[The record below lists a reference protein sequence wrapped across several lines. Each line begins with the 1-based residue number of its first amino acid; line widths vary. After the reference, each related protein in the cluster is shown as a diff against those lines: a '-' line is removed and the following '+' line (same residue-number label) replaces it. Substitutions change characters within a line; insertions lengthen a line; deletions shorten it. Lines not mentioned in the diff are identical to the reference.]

1 MVDLK
6 KKYSKIYKE
15 KFQGRTVTSNITD
28 TSAQVN
34 NSNNVNF
41 FNRKETPLQKK

>member
-6 KKYSKIYKE
+6 KKYSKIFKE
-15 KFQGRTVTSNITD
+15 KFVGTTVTTNIVD

-34 NSNNVNF
+34 NSNNVNY
-41 FNRKETPLQKK
+41 FNRKVKK

>member
-15 KFQGRTVTSNITD
+15 KFQGRTVTSNIID
-28 TSAQVN
+28 TKSDIQTPFETN
-34 NSNNVNF
+34 Y
-41 FNRKETPLQKK
+41 FNRKVKKV